1 MPCRCR
7 IGIHLNLPLLL
18 AAPEPSTVG
27 SCAHHYCDVIMGSIA
42 SQTASL
48 AIVYSSVYS
57 SPDQREHQSSAS
69 LAFVRGIHRRPVN
82 SPHKGPVTRKMF
94 PFNDVIMTRW
104 CWQYAVGA
112 RSQFPWMLHPSIK
125 LWPLLFPSNRRET
138 SITERPNLLHAS
150 PCMKKINIYERRDGD
165 NTP

>member
-7 IGIHLNLPLLL
+7 IAIHLNLPLLL
-18 AAPEPSTVG
+18 AAPEQSTVG

-42 SQTASL
+42 SQIASL

-94 PFNDVIMTRW
+94 PF
-104 CWQYAVGA
+104 
-112 RSQFPWMLHPSIK
+112 
-125 LWPLLFPSNRRET
+125 
-138 SITERPNLLHAS
+138 TE
-150 PCMKKINIYERRDGD
+150 
-165 NTP
+165 